1 MPAAPQAVNSQLLS
15 FANQSW
21 CLPIIFTIVLAVLPT
36 AARADHHEGDY
47 GVLVMA
53 HGGTEEWDQAV
64 LDAVEPLREK
74 YPVEVAFGMADASTI
89 DEGVKKL
96 ESSNASRI
104 GVVRLFVSG
113 ESWYERT
120 EQILGLIEGAP
131 SASEWQTEAESHG
144 EHDEHPDR
152 GADKAHHDMV
162 EHPGHASEAEEVIED
177 SHTRHGTNGD
187 QEQGGHHMA
196 PFYRIE
202 TTASFSLSTEGLA
215 QAPEMDEVLLLRAR
229 TLSESPESEDVLFL
243 AHGPGDDGENE
254 RWIATINDRAELL
267 RREVPF
273 RRVEVMT
280 LREDWPEKREA
291 AEERIREFVRRA
303 SEEGGQAIVIPY
315 RVFGFGP
322 YAEILEGLEYT
333 SDGQGLI
340 PHEAVTQWIDQQA
353 GSLETHTFR
362 LPID

>member
-1 MPAAPQAVNSQLLS
+1 MSAAPQASKEHSASKSGSRRFCFLNVVLL
-15 FANQSW
+15 
-21 CLPIIFTIVLAVLPT
+21 ILAGAS
-36 AARADHHEGDY
+36 AAWSAHHEGTY

-131 SASEWQTEAESHG
+131 SANEWQAEAESHG
-144 EHDEHPDR
+144 EHDGHPDR
-152 GADKAHHDMV
+152 GADKAHHDMNQ
-162 EHPGHASEAEEVIED
+162 HPGHASEAEEVIED

-187 QEQGGHHMA
+187 QDQGGHHMA

-202 TTASFSLSTEGLA
+202 TTASFTLSTEGLA
-215 QAPEMDEVLLLRAR
+215 QAPEMDEVLLLRAS
-229 TLSESPESEDVLFL
+229 TLSESPESEDVLLL
-243 AHGPGDDGENE
+243 AHGPGDDGEDE
-254 RWIATINDRAELL
+254 RWIATINDRADLL

-291 AEERIREFVRRA
+291 AEERVREFVRRA
-303 SEEGGQAIVIPY
+303 NEEGGQAIVIPY

-322 YAEILEGLEYT
+322 YAEILEGLDYT

-340 PHEAVTQWIDQQA
+340 PHEAVTQWIDKQA
-353 GSLETHTFR
+353 SSLQTDTFR